1 MNKIQI
7 TGVRYGAKV
16 VSLVSEVKR
25 LAGVSLTEAKS
36 IVERVIDGEAVVV
49 EFKNEETLREF
60 RVAAENL
67 GAETGPEEG
76 NTVQVAVERH

>member
-7 TGVRYGAKV
+7 TGLRYGAKV

-36 IVERVIDGEAVVV
+36 IVERVIDGEAVVL
-49 EFKNEETLREF
+49 EFKDEETLREF

-67 GAETGPEEG
+67 GAETGPQEG
-76 NTVQVAVERH
+76 NTMAGGS

>member
-76 NTVQVAVERH
+76 NTVAGGS